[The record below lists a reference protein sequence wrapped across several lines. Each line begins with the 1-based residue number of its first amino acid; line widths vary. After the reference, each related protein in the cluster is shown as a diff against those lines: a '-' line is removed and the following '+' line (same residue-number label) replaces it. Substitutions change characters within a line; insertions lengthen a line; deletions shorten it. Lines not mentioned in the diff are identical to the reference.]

1 MAIKKFTPQ
10 NSDLFIGK
18 DQGDHTLGKFGHLN
32 YILREINALDTTVAT
47 GLPVE
52 FSTEKIYGSA
62 TSPLSSNITASLTGA
77 VLGKVQKIYHQ
88 DGVAPTFPSGWVQLG
103 TTTYSTTG
111 LNIIYAEWASGTR
124 VEYWIIQ

>member
-62 TSPLSSNITASLTGA
+62 TSPLSSNITANLTGA

-88 DGVAPTFPSGWVQLG
+88 NGVAPTFPSGWVQLG
-103 TTTYSTTG
+103 TTTYSITG